1 MKRAGFLALLITA
14 FLLLV
19 SLPAISP
26 ALAAA
31 ARTDQSVALAA
42 ATRTDQSVASDKW
55 FVIAI
60 ADVPVGYVH
69 DVASRRGTATG
80 EILVYSSEMV
90 LVLNRLGTKVEMR
103 FLTSSEET
111 PSGRLLRETYEM
123 QASLMATRTEAVVKD
138 GTIEFRSETGGKTY
152 TRTLSFTG
160 ELLGQEGIRLLSL
173 KNLRKPGDAIEFQ
186 TFSPEIETIVRGT
199 RKVLAAETIVLNG
212 AAVPALKVEEVIEA
226 AGARSTGWLDAN
238 HEVVRQE
245 MPTPFG
251 PGVYALA
258 DKTLAMQAVRGGELP
273 AEMYERSI
281 LRANVRI
288 PQARALASLR
298 VRLTARSPELGW
310 PVFAGPNI
318 GLVSKD
324 GASLTLETRRARVPK
339 PSPFPVAETDANRDF
354 LRPNATIQSDSDDVR
369 RLAKEVIGRE
379 ADLFKAARKLQRW
392 VAENMT
398 FDLGIALAPS
408 SEIFANRRG
417 TCLGYATLLATL
429 ARAAGIPSRV
439 VVGYVYVLGMFGGHA
454 WTEVRAGEE
463 WVPIDAALPSDGPAD
478 AARIPLAATSFA
490 EGGGTLGGG
499 RGIQLLGRID
509 IRVLEFAAA
518 DGRMIRVPEDA
529 IPFRIAGDIYANPW
543 LGLELRKPADYKF
556 GKTDSVWPS
565 AVVVQLES
573 PGSALTAAVRTDED
587 VARAELQEHYLTP
600 WKTGAAAAAEV
611 LKRLRISERPARM
624 DFGPL
629 PAFLTSSPLKAAL
642 VILDGDEAWALI
654 VEGVGAPLL
663 LNKIAAGLKIGT
675 GK

>member
-1 MKRAGFLALLITA
+1 M
-14 FLLLV
+14 
-19 SLPAISP
+19 
-26 ALAAA
+26 
-31 ARTDQSVALAA
+31 RTDQSVAP
-42 ATRTDQSVASDKW
+42 DKW

-69 DVASRRGTATG
+69 DTASRKPTAAGDVLT
-80 EILVYSSEMV
+80 YSSEMV
-90 LVLNRLGTKVEMR
+90 MVLNRLGNKVEMR
-103 FLTSSEET
+103 FITASEET

-123 QASLMATRTEAVVKD
+123 KASLMATRTEAVVKD

-152 TRTLSFTG
+152 TRAISFSG
-160 ELLGQEGIRLLSL
+160 EILGQEGIRLLSL
-173 KNLRKPGDAIEFQ
+173 KSLRKPGDAIEFQ
-186 TFSPEIETIVRGT
+186 TFSPEIEAVTRGT

-212 AAVPALKVEEVIEA
+212 ASSPALKVEEVIEA
-226 AGARSTGWLDAN
+226 AAARSTGWLDAN

-251 PGVYALA
+251 PGVFALA
-258 DKTLAMQAVRGGELP
+258 DKALAMQAVRGGDLP

-288 PQARALASLR
+288 PQARALASMR
-298 VRLTARSPELGW
+298 VRLTARSPEMGW
-310 PVFAGPNI
+310 WEFAGPNI
-318 GLVSKD
+318 GVVSKE
-324 GASLTLETRRARVPK
+324 GASIVLETRRVRAPK
-339 PSPFPVAETDANRDF
+339 PAAFPVAESDTIRDF
-354 LRPNATIQSDSDDVR
+354 LRPNAYIQSDLEDIR
-369 RLAKEVIGRE
+369 KLAKEVIGGE
-379 ADLFKAARKLQRW
+379 PDLFKAVQKLQRW

-417 TCLGYATLLATL
+417 TCLGYATLLAAL

-454 WTEVRAGEE
+454 WTEVRAGEA

-499 RGIQLLGRID
+499 AGLRLLGQVD
-509 IRVLEFAAA
+509 IRVLEFTAA
-518 DGRMIRVPEDA
+518 DGRTTKVPEDA
-529 IPFRIAGDIYANPW
+529 APFRIAGDVYENPW

-556 GKTDSVWPS
+556 GKADAVWPS
-565 AVVVQLES
+565 AVVVPLE
-573 PGSALTAAVRTDED
+573 GRGKD
-587 VARAELQEHYLTP
+587 RAELQEHYLSP

-611 LKRLRISERPARM
+611 LKRLGISERPART

-629 PAFLTSSPLKAAL
+629 PAFLTSSPLKAAF
-642 VILDGDEAWALI
+642 VILDGAEAWVLI
-654 VEGVGAPLL
+654 AEGPTAPLVL
-663 LNKIAAGLKIGT
+663 KKIIPGLKIGT

>member
-1 MKRAGFLALLITA
+1 MIRNARRRFFAGFLALL
-14 FLLLV
+14 V
-19 SLPAISP
+19 PISP
-26 ALAAA
+26 MLALPDAA
-31 ARTDQSVALAA
+31 SP
-42 ATRTDQSVASDKW
+42 ASDKW

-69 DVASRRGTATG
+69 DLSSRKQTDAG
-80 EILVYSSEMV
+80 EVLVYSSEMV
-90 LVLNRLGTKVEMR
+90 MVLNRLGNKVEMR

-123 QASLMATRTEAVVKD
+123 KASLMATRTEAVVRD
-138 GTIEFRSETGGKTY
+138 GSIEFRSETGGKTY
-152 TRTLSFTG
+152 TRSITYAG
-160 ELLGQEGIRLLSL
+160 EILGEEGIRLLSL
-173 KNLRKPGDAIEFQ
+173 RNLRKPGDEIEFQ
-186 TFSPEIETIVRGT
+186 TFSPEIEAVTRGT
-199 RKVLAAETIVLNG
+199 RKVLAVETIVLNG
-212 AAVPALKVEEVIEA
+212 TSIPALKIEEVIEA
-226 AGARSTGWLDAN
+226 AAARSTGWLDAG

-251 PGVYALA
+251 PGVFALA
-258 DKTLAMQAVRGGELP
+258 DKALAMQAVLGNDLP

-298 VRLTARSPELGW
+298 VRLTARDPGLGW
-310 PVFAGPNI
+310 PDFAGPDSRV
-318 GLVSKD
+318 VSKD
-324 GASLTLETRRARVPK
+324 GASLVLETRRARMPK
-339 PSPFPVAETDANRDF
+339 PAPFPVAETDAVRDF
-354 LRPNATIQSDSDDVR
+354 LRPNAYIQSDAEDVR
-369 RLAKEVIGRE
+369 KLAREVIGGER
-379 ADLFKAARKLQRW
+379 DLFKAAMKLRRW

-439 VVGYVYVLGMFGGHA
+439 VLGYVYVLGMFGGHA

-478 AARIPLAATSFA
+478 AARIPLGATSFA
-490 EGGGTLGGG
+490 EGGAALGGG
-499 RGIQLLGRID
+499 RGIQLLGQIGV
-509 IRVLEFAAA
+509 RVLEFVTV
-518 DGRMIRVPEDA
+518 DGRKIAVPENTA
-529 IPFRIAGDIYANPW
+529 PFRIEGDVYATPW
-543 LGLELRKPADYKF
+543 LGLELRKPADYQF
-556 GKTDSVWPS
+556 GKTDAVWPS
-565 AVVVQLES
+565 AVVV
-573 PGSALTAAVRTDED
+573 ALTETVRTDQS
-587 VARAELQEHYLTP
+587 VALEGRGKVRAELQEQYLTP
-600 WKTGAAAAAEV
+600 WRTGAAAAAEV
-611 LKRLRISERPARM
+611 LKRLGITERPART

-642 VILDGDEAWALI
+642 VILDGGEAWSLV